1 MNWLYVSALVV
12 VVLGVIY
19 AATCTIFA
27 QLTLRPKRQPV
38 VATPAD
44 HGLPH
49 EDVEFHSLDGLRLKG
64 WFIPGDRRRVLLVT
78 HPMFCNRHGFLVK
91 HKSIFMATRTDID
104 LLSGMKALNEAG
116 YSILTF
122 DFRNHGESEDGLTGV
137 GLNEYQDVLGAIEYL
152 KSRADVADA
161 DLGLVAFCMGANATI
176 VALSRA
182 PESFSR
188 ARCLVAIQPISM
200 SVFVRSYLRS
210 VYSQLGLIVLPLT
223 EFIRRM
229 LGGHPLEDMSPRDY
243 VQDIAVPTL
252 YVQGRV
258 DPWTELSDI
267 QGFYEATPDPKE
279 FWWLEETRARPEA
292 YQYVSENP
300 QRMIGFLDGWMDQES
315 IRKSSDR

>member
-1 MNWLYVSALVV
+1 MNWLHVSVLSIIALGTIYVV
-12 VVLGVIY
+12 
-19 AATCTIFA
+19 TCYIFA
-27 QLTLRPKRQPV
+27 QLTLNPKRQPV

-44 HGLPH
+44 YGLSY
-49 EDVEFHSLDGLRLKG
+49 EDVEFHSLDGLGLKG
-64 WFIPGDRRRVLLVT
+64 WFMPGDPRKVLLVT

-91 HKSIFMATRTDID
+91 HKSVFMATRTDID
-104 LLSGMKALNEAG
+104 LLLAIQALNRAG
-116 YSILTF
+116 YSVLTF
-122 DFRNHGESEDGLTGV
+122 DFRNHGESGDGLTGV

-152 KSRADVADA
+152 KSRADVGDA

-182 PESFSR
+182 PESFAN

-223 EFIRRM
+223 EFIRRL
-229 LGGHPLEDMSPRDY
+229 LGGHPLEDMSPRMY
-243 VQDIAVPTL
+243 VKDIRLPTL

-267 QGFYEATPDPKE
+267 QGFYDATSDPKQ
-279 FWWLEETRARPEA
+279 FWWLEETRSRPEA

-300 QRMIGFLDGWMDQES
+300 QRMIKFLDAWME
-315 IRKSSDR
+315 